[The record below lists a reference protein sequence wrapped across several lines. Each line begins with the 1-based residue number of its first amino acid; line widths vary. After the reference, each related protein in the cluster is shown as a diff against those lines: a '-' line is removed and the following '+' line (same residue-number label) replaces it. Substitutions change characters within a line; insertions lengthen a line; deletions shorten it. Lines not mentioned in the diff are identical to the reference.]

1 MDDPTT
7 DLSGENLA
15 HGVMQPLTSAL
26 VDIQIMEYFHPVA
39 PKLTIENP
47 ICNLDGSQDG
57 HCIERFPE
65 CIFQVIQV
73 EFLVIANKICSNL
86 CIFDYLES
94 LTPSS
99 SFVFLFSSVIL
110 LTPIVFVAFSS
121 FAIIVAIAPSIIPG
135 TNEQLWPR
143 IFSND
148 DVTEEVGLEEFL
160 PENVG
165 EFGDD
170 QEETEHVGKPEVVVS
185 NGSISSSLQGSLVN
199 IATSSF
205 TCSRK
210 VKDRT
215 FTIVQRL
222 AL

>member
-57 HCIERFPE
+57 HCVERFPE

-86 CIFDYLES
+86 CIFDNLES
-94 LTPSS
+94 FTPSF

-165 EFGDD
+165 KFGDD
-170 QEETEHVGKPEVVVS
+170 EEKAEHVGKPEIVAGYRGVS
-185 NGSISSSLQGSLVN
+185 LSLQSSLINV
-199 IATSSF
+199 ASSRF
-205 TCSRK
+205 AWTE
-210 VKDRT
+210 
-215 FTIVQRL
+215 RL
-222 AL
+222 IR